1 VPKIQD
7 SGDMR
12 VALLYP
18 TTQHGTQL
26 RDALNELGAAV
37 VYETAAAN
45 IDRDALENSGARTV
59 VVNLGNDSD
68 DYIDQLYDVLD
79 AGDYN
84 VVFNEANVTEALQ
97 GWDHAR
103 WARNLAAKILSRPE
117 IATPPRP
124 PGAQA
129 VPTPVQTSASAV
141 PIAEKPSSWQQPEPV
156 KVEPKVE
163 PPKIEAPKPAAER
176 TTVELPLPQEFR
188 VDEPAAVEDL
198 GVADLGEFAEGA
210 NSVGDPTTKE
220 IPAAIPTP
228 QEQQERTDDVFAA
241 ELDALFAAADTA
253 KQSSGEL
260 DIGLPADFDLTD
272 LSASSAPIEE
282 SIELSG
288 DDISLGND
296 THVNELHEEF
306 PAIFD
311 QLDVAAAG
319 VPEANDSTFN
329 FKLATR
335 PTPEQAKAAE
345 PVLPPDWSLDDLGP
359 ESDTA
364 DETSAAPFGVEK
376 MSTTEYLA
384 PAIDEGTVK
393 QKATLPTADGGLSLE
408 LVPMEE
414 AVAPQNQ
421 PSNYE
426 SEAWLD
432 GSRPAEK
439 IKAPG
444 SAPAAVGV
452 QKVFVLG
459 ASIGGPEAV
468 RDFLGAIPAGFP
480 VMFILAQHMGEEFLE
495 LMSAQLRK
503 AIAMTVRNPTH
514 GERVSHG
521 EVLIVPTTHRLQVD
535 RDGVVTLAHLPEKPP
550 YSPSIDLVL
559 RDVADQFG
567 ADAGAI
573 IFSGM
578 AHDAVEGSKYLKEK
592 GGTVWV
598 QDPDTCVISSMV
610 DGAREAGV
618 VSFIG
623 SPAQLATKMISDFGN
638 G

>member
-1 VPKIQD
+1 
-7 SGDMR
+7 MR

-18 TTQHGTQL
+18 TSQHGTQL
-26 RDALNELGAAV
+26 RDALNELGADV
-37 VYETAAAN
+37 VYETAAAS

-59 VVNLGNDSD
+59 IVNLGSDSD

-79 AGDYN
+79 EGDYN

-103 WARNLAAKILSRPE
+103 WARNLASKILSRPD

-129 VPTPVQTSASAV
+129 VPTPVQTSASGV
-141 PIAEKPSSWQQPEPV
+141 PVAGKPSTWEMES
-156 KVEPKVE
+156 PKVVA
-163 PPKIEAPKPAAER
+163 PKIQALKSAASTPEVSKPVSER
-176 TTVELPLPQEFR
+176 PTVEMPLPEEFR
-188 VDEPAAVEDL
+188 VDEPTGLDDL
-198 GVADLGEFAEGA
+198 GVVELGEFAAGSDFATAEP
-210 NSVGDPTTKE
+210 PTTE
-220 IPAAIPTP
+220 IPAAIPKPP
-228 QEQQERTDDVFAA
+228 QEQQERADDVFAA

-253 KQSSGEL
+253 KPSSAKL
-260 DIGLPADFDLTD
+260 DVGLPSDFDLDD
-272 LSASSAPIEE
+272 LSAPSSQAVTE
-282 SIELSG
+282 SFELAD
-288 DDISLGND
+288 DDISLGD
-296 THVNELHEEF
+296 SHVAELHEEF

-311 QLDVAAAG
+311 QLDVAAAD
-319 VPEANDSTFN
+319 VPEANDSTF
-329 FKLATR
+329 KPATR
-335 PTPEQAKAAE
+335 PTPEQAKTAT

-359 ESDTA
+359 ESDTT

-376 MSTTEYLA
+376 ISTADYLA
-384 PAIDEGTVK
+384 PAVEAGSAK
-393 QKATLPTADGGLSLE
+393 QQATLPKTEGGLSLE

-414 AVAPQNQ
+414 AVAPQSQ
-421 PSNYE
+421 AAYE

-444 SAPAAVGV
+444 PGAVTAGV
-452 QKVFVLG
+452 KKVFVLG

-468 RDFLGAIPAGFP
+468 RDFLTAMPAGFP
-480 VMFILAQHMGEEFLE
+480 VLFILAQHMGEEFLE
-495 LMSAQLRK
+495 LMSTQLRK
-503 AIAMTVRNPTH
+503 AIALTVRNPTH
-514 GERVSHG
+514 GEHVGHG

-559 RDVADQFG
+559 TDVADQFG

-573 IFSGM
+573 VFSGM
-578 AHDAVEGSKYLKEK
+578 AHDAVEGSKHIKEK
-592 GGTVWV
+592 GGVVWV

-618 VSFIG
+618 VTFAG
-623 SPAQLATKMISDFGN
+623 SPAQLAAKMIADFGN

>member
-18 TTQHGTQL
+18 TSQHGTQL
-26 RDALNELGAAV
+26 RDALNELGADV
-37 VYETAAAN
+37 VYETAAAS

-59 VVNLGNDSD
+59 VVNLGSDSD

-103 WARNLAAKILSRPE
+103 WARNLASKILSRPD

-129 VPTPVQTSASAV
+129 VPTPVQTSASGV
-141 PIAEKPSSWQQPEPV
+141 PVAEKPSSWEILAPTIEVPKQQTVAAP
-156 KVEPKVE
+156 
-163 PPKIEAPKPAAER
+163 APKPVAER
-176 TTVELPLPQEFR
+176 PTVEMPLPEEFR
-188 VDEPAAVEDL
+188 VEEPAAVEDL
-198 GVADLGEFAEGA
+198 GVAELGEFAEG
-210 NSVGDPTTKE
+210 GDFASSEPPTTE
-220 IPAAIPTP
+220 IPDAILTPP
-228 QEQQERTDDVFAA
+228 QEQQERSDDVFAA

-253 KQSSGEL
+253 RPSSGEL
-260 DIGLPADFDLTD
+260 DVGLPSDFDLSD
-272 LSASSAPIEE
+272 LSAPSSQTVKE
-282 SIELSG
+282 SFELSD
-288 DDISLGND
+288 DDISLD
-296 THVNELHEEF
+296 DSHVAELHDEF

-311 QLDVAAAG
+311 QLDVAAAD
-319 VPEANDSTFN
+319 VPEANDSTF
-329 FKLATR
+329 KPAAR
-335 PTPEQAKAAE
+335 PTPEQTKATE
-345 PVLPPDWSLDDLGP
+345 PVLPPDWSLEDLGP

-376 MSTTEYLA
+376 MSTADYLA
-384 PAIDEGTVK
+384 PTVEEGTAK
-393 QKATLPTADGGLSLE
+393 QQATLPKADAALSLE

-414 AVAPQNQ
+414 AVAPQSQ
-421 PSNYE
+421 ASYE

-439 IKAPG
+439 VKTAGPG
-444 SAPAAVGV
+444 AVTAGV
-452 QKVFVLG
+452 KKVFVLG

-468 RDFLGAIPAGFP
+468 RDFLTAMPSGFP
-480 VMFILAQHMGEEFLE
+480 VLFILAQHMGEEFLE
-495 LMSAQLRK
+495 LMSTQLRK
-503 AIAMTVRNPTH
+503 AITLTVRNPTH
-514 GERVSHG
+514 GEHVGHG

-559 RDVADQFG
+559 TDVADQFG
-567 ADAGAI
+567 ADAGTI

-592 GGTVWV
+592 GGLVWV

-618 VSFIG
+618 VTFTG
-623 SPAQLATKMISDFGN
+623 SPAQLAAKMIADFGN

>member
-1 VPKIQD
+1 
-7 SGDMR
+7 MR

-59 VVNLGNDSD
+59 VVNLGSDSE

-103 WARNLAAKILSRPE
+103 WARNLASKILSRPE
-117 IATPPRP
+117 MATPPRP

-141 PIAEKPSSWQQPEPV
+141 PIADKPSSWQQAEPA
-156 KVEPKVE
+156 KVEQSNVE
-163 PPKIEAPKPAAER
+163 IAKPVAER

-188 VDEPAAVEDL
+188 VDEPAPVEEL
-198 GVADLGEFAEGA
+198 GVADLGEFAEGVNFA
-210 NSVGDPTTKE
+210 GEPTTRE

-228 QEQQERTDDVFAA
+228 PQEQQERADDVFAA

-253 KQSSGEL
+253 KQSTGEL

-272 LSASSAPIEE
+272 LSTSPVEE
-282 SIELSG
+282 NIELSG
-288 DDISLGND
+288 DDISLGDDAN
-296 THVNELHEEF
+296 VNELHDEF

-311 QLDVAAAG
+311 QLDVAAAD
-319 VPEANDSTFN
+319 VPEANDSTF
-329 FKLATR
+329 KPAAR
-335 PTPEQAKAAE
+335 PTPEQKKAAE

-384 PAIDEGTVK
+384 PSVDESTVK
-393 QKATLPTADGGLSLE
+393 QKATLPSADGGLSLE

-439 IKAPG
+439 IKVPG
-444 SAPAAVGV
+444 SAPAAAGV
-452 QKVFVLG
+452 KKVFVLG

-468 RDFLGAIPAGFP
+468 RDFLGALPSGFP
-480 VMFILAQHMGEEFLE
+480 VLFILAQHMGEEFLD

-503 AIAMTVRNPTH
+503 SIAMTVRNPTH
-514 GERVSHG
+514 GERVGHG

-535 RDGVVTLAHLPEKPP
+535 RDGVLTLAHLPEKPP

-567 ADAGAI
+567 SDAGAI

-618 VSFIG
+618 VGFIG
-623 SPAQLATKMISDFGN
+623 SPSQLAAKMISDFGN